1 MHMREDALGGA
12 AAFGLNWVWENA
24 QAPLYKGYA
33 GFAQDVQMC
42 TVATLGD
49 VAIVAVIWAT
59 VALSW
64 RDSTW
69 HRHPSFARYGAAVV
83 GVCMAV
89 AIEYW
94 ALATDRWTYAG
105 MPLVP
110 YTQIGLLPLVQ
121 MLLIPPLVF
130 ALMLLRGRAGRSAA
144 ETDAIEDR

>member
-1 MHMREDALGGA
+1 
-12 AAFGLNWVWENA
+12 
-24 QAPLYKGYA
+24 
-33 GFAQDVQMC
+33 
-42 TVATLGD
+42 
-49 VAIVAVIWAT
+49 
-59 VALSW
+59 
-64 RDSTW
+64 
-69 HRHPSFARYGAAVV
+69 
-83 GVCMAV
+83 MAV